1 MPSVKRSPSSGRY
14 LSFEEREKS
23 AWLNAQEVGGGRS
36 RAGRAGRRRPSPG
49 GRNWRSSLTPGAPV
63 TAEIHKPTSPPTTP
77 PLGHEA
83 ERRLAAVRHVQEVSG
98 NRAGSLSAFC
108 RHALDKGIART
119 LHQAPHSAAERQGR
133 TLSPHRRRGVLPAA
147 RRTSSSTTPSPR
159 REAARGEDCGNYPA
173 PTGAPAAGPP
183 TNASSR
189 RPRLWRNRSTSVA
202 RSSASWSP
210 ACAPGVCRG
219 PAGARRRPNG
229 HATSE
234 VMINERPAEDRAVP
248 GHGEDDLITGTGRS
262 AGGALVERTT
272 RFAMLLHLPRMDGH
286 GVEPCVKKA
295 RRGRPRRRGSRPHPV
310 AEVRDPRRD
319 LEPRLARVAKVRR
332 PTYSTSRTEGNGSTA
347 ALSGAGPS
355 CTTPQRPAGRWD
367 ACDVCR
373 LGQRGIRRWWSKG
386 DTRARAGGGVQGP
399 TGSGLPQLCAKKVS
413 AGGRRS
419 RAAVSRSRSSC
430 GRSSGA
436 ARAPIAVMERGW

>member
-49 GRNWRSSLTPGAPV
+49 GRNWRSSLTPGAPI

-133 TLSPHRRRGVLPAA
+133 TLSLHRRRGVLPAA

-173 PTGAPAAGPP
+173 PTGASAAGPP

-272 RFAMLLHLPRMDGH
+272 RF
-286 GVEPCVKKA
+286 
-295 RRGRPRRRGSRPHPV
+295 

>member
-1 MPSVKRSPSSGRY
+1 MRRPTGWATAVAHAVGQAQPVIGPVPVIRGAREERVAQRPGGRGREIARRPSRSPSTVSR
-14 LSFEEREKS
+14 
-23 AWLNAQEVGGGRS
+23 RS
-36 RAGRAGRRRPSPG
+36 ELAIIVDTWGSDHCRDP
-49 GRNWRSSLTPGAPV
+49 
-63 TAEIHKPTSPPTTP
+63 KPTSPPTTP

-159 REAARGEDCGNYPA
+159 REAARGEDCGNYPP
-173 PTGAPAAGPP
+173 PTGASAAGPP

-248 GHGEDDLITGTGRS
+248 GHGEDDLTTGTGRS

-272 RFAMLLHLPRMDGH
+272 RFTMLLHLPRMDGH

-295 RRGRPRRRGSRPHPV
+295 RRGRPRRRGSRPAPCC
-310 AEVRDPRRD
+310 RSPR
-319 LEPRLARVAKVRR
+319 
-332 PTYSTSRTEGNGSTA
+332 STSRS
-347 ALSGAGPS
+347 
-355 CTTPQRPAGRWD
+355 
-367 ACDVCR
+367 
-373 LGQRGIRRWWSKG
+373 
-386 DTRARAGGGVQGP
+386 
-399 TGSGLPQLCAKKVS
+399 
-413 AGGRRS
+413 
-419 RAAVSRSRSSC
+419 
-430 GRSSGA
+430 
-436 ARAPIAVMERGW
+436 